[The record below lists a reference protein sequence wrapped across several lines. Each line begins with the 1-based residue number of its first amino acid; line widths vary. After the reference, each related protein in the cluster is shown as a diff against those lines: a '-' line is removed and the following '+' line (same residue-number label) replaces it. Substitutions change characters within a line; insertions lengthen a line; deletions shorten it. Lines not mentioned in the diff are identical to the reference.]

1 MPDIYGVTSEEVAA
15 ELRGLFPSGFD
26 VDSIPTEAQVIAWI
40 STADSIAALH
50 LVDSAGQQP
59 ALTDAAA
66 AIVKTFIRNWVEAQ
80 IIRVVYAGQDAAA
93 VGQASKPYSDTA
105 TMILKE
111 LDDMGSQAVGT
122 GLESPRVAVA
132 YTLPNRDLVVTDDE
146 LGESDSF
153 ARTRKY

>member
-1 MPDIYGVTSEEVAA
+1 MPDIYGITADDIAS
-15 ELRGLFPSGFD
+15 ELRGLFVNGFD
-26 VDSIPTEAQVIAWI
+26 VDTVPTEAQVVSWI

-80 IIRVVYAGQDAAA
+80 VIRVVYAGQDAAA

-105 TMILKE
+105 ATILKE

-146 LGESDSF
+146 LGDSDSW